1 MSENVLSRFISSA
14 IAASAGAASAVAA
27 PSTAGVIF
35 DAEAGSGVSSM
46 ASITVIIL
54 CLFGPADFLAA
65 EAPPSSVKASSDVA
79 QWT

>member
-14 IAASAGAASAVAA
+14 IAASAVAA

-35 DAEAGSGVSSM
+35 DVEAGSGVSSM

-54 CLFGPADFLAA
+54 RLFGPADFLAA